1 MGSETPLTYAMSRA
15 DLNEEMEQVE
25 SQLNEL
31 ITLCQRLRL
40 ENRSLREQQVS
51 LVEERARLIEKNE
64 LARTKVEQMIV
75 RLKSLEATS

>member
-1 MGSETPLTYAMSRA
+1 MSR
-15 DLNEEMEQVE
+15 DDITEEVEHLE
-25 SQLNEL
+25 SQLNDLAEL
-31 ITLCQRLRL
+31 CKRLRL

-51 LVEERARLIEKNE
+51 LVEERARLIDKNE